1 MTFGEK
7 LCKLRKEKGL
17 SQELLAEQLGTSRQ
31 AISKWE
37 NHQGFPEIEKLLQ
50 LSDLFGVSTDYLLK
64 DESTHKTEDK
74 PGYYISREMAAGYLA
89 NQKKVSCCIGMG
101 FMFWAL
107 AGIPWVMFP
116 ANSAWRFS
124 GTAICFIAGIA
135 AWVVGAISE
144 EGQYKRLKEEI
155 LTFDRR
161 HLKDLSDEYYAK
173 KSIYNAVFLPSTIL
187 FILGIIAISLTMQEI
202 FIWSK
207 YHAFIFLA
215 FAAGLFGFCYC
226 AGVID
231 AYELLVNNE
240 EHVNKFRFKI
250 KRKIREKIAQW

>member
-64 DESTHKTEDK
+64 NESTHKAEDK

-89 NQKKVSCCIGMG
+89 NQKKVSCCI
-101 FMFWAL
+101 
-107 AGIPWVMFP
+107 
-116 ANSAWRFS
+116 
-124 GTAICFIAGIA
+124 
-135 AWVVGAISE
+135 
-144 EGQYKRLKEEI
+144 
-155 LTFDRR
+155 
-161 HLKDLSDEYYAK
+161 
-173 KSIYNAVFLPSTIL
+173 
-187 FILGIIAISLTMQEI
+187 GIIAISLTMQEI